1 MTAADETANGS
12 ATGLHPALRAL
23 LDEVADRPPAHTLP
37 VAEARSGALARSA
50 VIPRQPVAS
59 VEDRVIGAIRGGL
72 GVRIY
77 RPDDGANRPV
87 VVFLHG
93 GGFVLC
99 SLDTHD
105 ALCRRLCLG
114 AGAVVVSVDY
124 ALAPEHRFPAG
135 LEDCLAALRW
145 TAEHAVEI
153 GGDPARIA
161 VAGDS
166 AGGNLA
172 AVAALRLRDGT
183 RDGGGPHLAAQLL
196 IYPVTDCPDLRRGS
210 YIERGSGFG
219 LTTDAMHWF
228 FGHYLDAASR
238 ADDPAV
244 APIRAPSL
252 AGLPPTYLITAEF
265 DPLRDE
271 GIAFARRLADEG
283 VDVTHAHRAD
293 ANHGFLL
300 WAGMNEPSEQA
311 LAAACRWLAGR
322 FR

>member
-1 MTAADETANGS
+1 MTANETA
-12 ATGLHPALRAL
+12 TDLHPELRAL
-23 LDEVADRPPAHTLP
+23 LEEVADRPPAHTLP
-37 VAEARSGALARSA
+37 VDVARAGAQARSA
-50 VIPRQPVAS
+50 VIPRRPVAS
-59 VEDRVIGAIRGGL
+59 VEDRTIGSARGGL
-72 GVRIY
+72 RVRIY
-77 RPDDGANRPV
+77 RPDDAASRPV
-87 VVFLHG
+87 VVFFHG

-99 SLDTHD
+99 SVETHD

-114 AGAVVVSVDY
+114 ARAVVVSVDY
-124 ALAPEHRFPAG
+124 ALAPEHPFPAG
-135 LEDCLAALRW
+135 LEDCVAAVRW
-145 TAEHAVEI
+145 TAEHAGEI

-172 AVAALRLRDGT
+172 AVAALRLRG
-183 RDGGGPHLAAQLL
+183 GGGPRLAAQLL
-196 IYPVTDCPDLRRGS
+196 IYPVTDCPDPRRAS

-219 LTTDAMHWF
+219 LTTDSMHWF
-228 FGHYLDAASR
+228 FGHYLDEASH

-244 APIRAPSL
+244 APIRTPSL

-271 GIAFARRLADEG
+271 GIAFARRLADAG

-311 LAAACRWLAGR
+311 LAAACKWLAGR
-322 FR
+322 LG